1 MTYLDT
7 IIMQRQKIAAFSSEK
22 EPGREELESLAEAG
36 RQAPFAGMAQKDCES
51 FRRFFVIHR
60 DSKTAGRLEALCSEE
75 RARESQRIRAEG
87 LDQKYPSA
95 AFFADHFAGGGAADL
110 LVSPWLIVIAERGG
124 YPAREESC
132 LGYVMENMW
141 LKATELGLAFKPCSV
156 VSDVKNKEELKRILG
171 LEDDEAYAFDAC
183 NVGWPAREIK
193 KRTDHPKPVK
203 SVTWFTE

>member
-51 FRRFFVIHR
+51 FRRFFMIHR

-95 AFFADHFAGGGAADL
+95 ASFADHFAGGGAADL

-141 LKATELGLAFKPCSV
+141 LKATEMDLAFRVCSGISDISNTDALKDLLGLDMGEV
-156 VSDVKNKEELKRILG
+156 
-171 LEDDEAYAFDAC
+171 YAFDAC
-183 NVGWPAREIK
+183 NIGYPKNPIAERRE
-193 KRTDHPKPVK
+193 HPKPVRSIK
-203 SVTWFTE
+203 YFR